1 MSEVGVLLV
10 RGREA
15 SLGSELRGR
24 ASGVTERRKNC
35 WGAKMPGPAR
45 DSACEGFHTVA
56 EMPQGVRGAKL
67 VQRVELDDSQEAPL
81 ISL

>member
-1 MSEVGVLLV
+1 MLRVSG
-10 RGREA
+10 GEA

-24 ASGVTERRKNC
+24 ASGVTERRKSC
-35 WGAKMPGPAR
+35 MGSKMPGPAR
-45 DSACEGFHTVA
+45 DSACEGFYTVA

>member
-1 MSEVGVLLV
+1 M
-10 RGREA
+10 
-15 SLGSELRGR
+15 GS
-24 ASGVTERRKNC
+24 
-35 WGAKMPGPAR
+35 KMPGPAR